1 MADVL
6 QSIFTHDQYF
16 EAILHVIDDN
26 DPLIIVTA
34 PNGNNQGFS
43 WFSPGQCLE
52 NEPARKKYCR
62 CFLTLD

>member
-1 MADVL
+1 MADIL
-6 QSIFTHDQYF
+6 QSIFTHDRYF

-43 WFSPGQCLE
+43 WFSPG
-52 NEPARKKYCR
+52 R
-62 CFLTLD
+62 